1 MTFEPSKEDKDSNI
15 NITCSCKKFEQL
27 GILCCHALRIFND
40 HDDVIVLPSKYIL
53 KRWTKEARF
62 SIVYDTKGLEIE
74 VDPKLECTNQYNRL
88 CLMFNKLANDASE
101 CPEAFSLVYQ
111 AGLELDKKV
120 YELRV
125 KHQSNNTDSN
135 NDVNDDGG
143 SDQTMSRGIGWKKR

>member
-1 MTFEPSKEDKDSNI
+1 MNEDNSTIVFDYLITRVDKRGEWKLTFEPSKEDKES
-15 NITCSCKKFEQL
+15 NITCSCKKFEHW

-40 HDDVIVLPSKYIL
+40 HDT
-53 KRWTKEARF
+53 KR
-62 SIVYDTKGLEIE
+62 LEIE
-74 VDPKLECTNQYNRL
+74 VDPKLEYTNRYNRL
-88 CLMFNKLANDASE
+88 CQMFNKLANDAFE
-101 CPEAFSLVYQ
+101 CIKAFTLVYQ